1 MSMFGSSWKDDQP
14 SDDEV
19 QRYERITGN
28 VFPFGSKADLQKE
41 IEKSKDSGHS
51 SRTEQ
56 SDLSD
61 LLSDINND

>member
-1 MSMFGSSWKDDQP
+1 MLGSSWKDDQP

-28 VFPFGSKADLQKE
+28 VFPFGSKADLQKG

-51 SRTEQ
+51 SRTER
-56 SDLSD
+56 SNLTDLEF
-61 LLSDINND
+61 DINND